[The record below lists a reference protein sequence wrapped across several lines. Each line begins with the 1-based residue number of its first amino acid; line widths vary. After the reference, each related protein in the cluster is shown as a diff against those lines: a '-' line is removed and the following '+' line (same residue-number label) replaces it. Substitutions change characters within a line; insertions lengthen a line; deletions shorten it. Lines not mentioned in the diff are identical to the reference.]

1 MRFLTP
7 LAVLLTALLLA
18 ACGSDDEPTDS
29 PAADAPAKSAF
40 PVTVQHKYGSTTIE
54 SEPKRVVAVG
64 YTEQDAILA
73 LGVVPVGVGDFLGG
87 YKWRERPWAQDA
99 LGGAKPAVVSGQ
111 EINFEAVA
119 AQRPDLIIAINAGL
133 QKDAY
138 DKLSKI
144 APTVAQDGRYID
156 FGMPW
161 EDQTLVVGKALGREE
176 QAQKV
181 IDDLHA
187 KFAQVRKD
195 HPEFEGK
202 TAVMA
207 WGGPD
212 GYGAYASQDTRSRFL
227 TDLGF
232 KIPAK
237 IDELAGK
244 SFYVDF
250 SQEQFRLLDQDVV
263 VMYGSRKDVL
273 ANPVFKRLKAVK
285 QDRIIYLDLPDQFAG
300 AIGFSSV
307 ISLPYLID
315 ESEDMFA
322 AAVDGDAETPITQPE

>member
-1 MRFLTP
+1 M
-7 LAVLLTALLLA
+7 
-18 ACGSDDEPTDS
+18 
-29 PAADAPAKSAF
+29 
-40 PVTVQHKYGSTTIE
+40 
-54 SEPKRVVAVG
+54 
-64 YTEQDAILA
+64 
-73 LGVVPVGVGDFLGG
+73 
-87 YKWRERPWAQDA
+87 
-99 LGGAKPAVVSGQ
+99 
-111 EINFEAVA
+111 
-119 AQRPDLIIAINAGL
+119 
-133 QKDAY
+133 
-138 DKLSKI
+138 
-144 APTVAQDGRYID
+144 
-156 FGMPW
+156 
-161 EDQTLVVGKALGREE
+161 
-176 QAQKV
+176 
-181 IDDLHA
+181 
-187 KFAQVRKD
+187 RKD
-195 HPEFEGK
+195 HPEFAGK

-207 WGGPD
+207 WGGRD

-227 TDLGF
+227 IDLGF

-273 ANPVFKRLKAVK
+273 ANPVFKRLKAVR

-322 AAVDGDAETPITQPE
+322 AAVDGDPGTPIRQPE